1 MAHHTLINL
10 NSRRSIFCILL
21 IALVLL
27 ANGSAWVSRADSH
40 SLGIASPGSVLIV
53 GAPETSNSVVYQSE
67 GVAACRNSTAV
78 ESLAIARRNLNR
90 ELRSI
95 TPPSLQSA
103 GGLQITL
110 RATPELDANP
120 QAKAAFLR
128 AADVWASRIQDPT
141 SVIID
146 VDFGPTWFGDEF
158 PEGVIGITNP
168 QMLVASRGYLTV
180 LGRLMESTTDSMETS
195 LYWSMPITTP
205 VPTDLGDTT
214 SVLAPSAVF
223 RTLNLVNPDPTVD
236 PPFYGPPPS
245 IGFNSAMDFDFD
257 ASNGIDAGKYDFE
270 AVVAHE
276 IGHVLGFTSAVGQ
289 REINPNCELAVTVW
303 DLFRLRPGASM
314 GGLATSQR
322 ILSSGGAQVFFE
334 GHSELQL
341 STGRPDGTGGD
352 GLQPSHWRD
361 DSIVGQR
368 IGIMDPTLAAGTRT
382 TITFNDLTALDLFG
396 YTLKPF
402 GNNRPAISS
411 LAADLNG
418 DVLTL
423 TGAAGDA
430 DGDFAQVE
438 AQFLDPK
445 GRLLAQ
451 TAPFA
456 ADFGITPTVALS
468 LRFTGMGGLA
478 EATQIS
484 LVLIDSKGNRSPAVA
499 ADFSGGDAGAVK
511 VTAANYD
518 SGRLLIKGKRLS
530 SDALVEINGVIVAP
544 PASVSVT
551 PNGKKLTIV
560 APSAA
565 LNLHSGPNRIR
576 VIKDGLRS
584 SLLIATF

>member
-21 IALVLL
+21 IAFVLL

-67 GVAACRNSTAV
+67 GVAGCRNSTAV

-334 GHSELQL
+334 GQSELQL

-445 GRLLAQ
+445 GRVLAQ

-584 SLLIATF
+584 QVIYH